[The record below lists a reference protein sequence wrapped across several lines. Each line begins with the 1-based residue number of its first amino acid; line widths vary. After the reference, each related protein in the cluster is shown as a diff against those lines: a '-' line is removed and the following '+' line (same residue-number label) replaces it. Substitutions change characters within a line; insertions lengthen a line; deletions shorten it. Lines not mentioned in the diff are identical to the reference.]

1 MVDRLRPKPLG
12 SGFFAFLNPP
22 VPMVPDVSQ
31 DVEDTGRS
39 PTKDAQLFPSDEQ
52 LSQRTL
58 LIAFLIAVGWS
69 ILALGGALPIY
80 LVKTPCHLQLP
91 VHVTF
96 GGDFS
101 SLQDL
106 SLIRLLRIFDE
117 QHAQVTDLNSL
128 SQRALIG
135 DETDPWNAR
144 LRIIILTAITVVLAL
159 LPALW
164 AILRQ
169 FDIILDY
176 RKRWLQIKCE
186 GKDLGWLSAK
196 NAPGFQTWGERRF
209 KSFIK
214 NIGLTS
220 GMDDDGRDANHSSR
234 NDGGA
239 PRRKPK
245 RRGEEAPLY
254 GTEKDTEVDIQC
266 LFSISWVFSRS
277 ASHIIV

>member
-1 MVDRLRPKPLG
+1 
-12 SGFFAFLNPP
+12 
-22 VPMVPDVSQ
+22 
-31 DVEDTGRS
+31 
-39 PTKDAQLFPSDEQ
+39 
-52 LSQRTL
+52 
-58 LIAFLIAVGWS
+58 LIALFIAIGWS

-80 LVKTPCHLQLP
+80 LVNTPCHTQLP

-96 GGDFS
+96 GGDYS

-117 QHAQVTDLNSL
+117 NHVPATNLNSL
-128 SQRALIG
+128 SRRALIG
-135 DETDPWNAR
+135 EEIDTWNAR
-144 LRIIILTAITVVLAL
+144 LRIIILTVIALILAL

-196 NAPGFQTWGERRF
+196 DAPGFQTWGEKRF

-220 GMDDDGRDANHSSR
+220 GMDGDERDARHSRR
-234 NDGGA
+234 NDGRSM
-239 PRRKPK
+239 RRKPK
-245 RRGEEAPLY
+245 RREEEAPSY
-254 GTEKDTEVDIQC
+254 GLEKDTEVDVQC
-266 LFSISWVFSRS
+266 LFSISYVFQE
-277 ASHIIV
+277 I